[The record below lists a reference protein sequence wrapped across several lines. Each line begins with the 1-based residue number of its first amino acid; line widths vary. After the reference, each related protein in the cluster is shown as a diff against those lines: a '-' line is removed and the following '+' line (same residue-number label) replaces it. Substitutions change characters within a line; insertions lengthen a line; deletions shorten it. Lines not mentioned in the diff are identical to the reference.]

1 MANSMKDF
9 ALMMISRNPMVAN
22 NPQFK
27 QMIDVIQNGNDEQGQ
42 QIAENICKTYGVS
55 KEDALTDAKRF
66 FGIL

>member
-9 ALMMISRNPMVAN
+9 ALMMISRNPRVAN

-27 QMIDVIQNGNDEQGQ
+27 RMIDVIQNGNDEQGQ

-66 FGIL
+66 FGIS

>member
-9 ALMMISRNPMVAN
+9 ALMMISKNPRVAN

-55 KEDALTDAKRF
+55 KEDAVADAKRF
-66 FGIL
+66 FGIS

>member
-1 MANSMKDF
+1 MVNSMKDF
-9 ALMMISRNPMVAN
+9 ALMMISRNPRVAN

-66 FGIL
+66 FGIS

>member
-9 ALMMISRNPMVAN
+9 ALMMISRNPRVAN

-27 QMIDVIQNGNDEQGQ
+27 QMIDVIQNGNDTQGQ

-55 KEDALTDAKRF
+55 KEDAVADAKRF
-66 FGIL
+66 FGIS

>member
-9 ALMMISRNPMVAN
+9 ALMMISRNPRVAN

-27 QMIDVIQNGNDEQGQ
+27 QMIDVIQNGNDERGQ

-55 KEDALTDAKRF
+55 KEDALIDAKRF

>member
-9 ALMMISRNPMVAN
+9 ALMMISRNPRVAN

-55 KEDALTDAKRF
+55 KEAALPDAKRF
-66 FGIL
+66 FGIS

>member
-9 ALMMISRNPMVAN
+9 ALMMISRNPRVAN

-66 FGIL
+66 FGIS

>member
-9 ALMMISRNPMVAN
+9 ALMMISRNPRIAN

-66 FGIL
+66 FGIS

>member
-9 ALMMISRNPMVAN
+9 ALMMISRNPRVAN

>member
-9 ALMMISRNPMVAN
+9 ALMMISRNPRVAN
-22 NPQFK
+22 NSQFK

-66 FGIL
+66 FGIS

>member
-9 ALMMISRNPMVAN
+9 ALMMISRNPRVAN

-42 QIAENICKTYGVS
+42 QIAENICRTYGVS

-66 FGIL
+66 FGIS

>member
-9 ALMMISRNPMVAN
+9 ALMMISRNPRVAN

-42 QIAENICKTYGVS
+42 Q
-55 KEDALTDAKRF
+55 R
-66 FGIL
+66 

>member
-9 ALMMISRNPMVAN
+9 ALMIISRNPRVAN

-66 FGIL
+66 FGIS

>member
-9 ALMMISRNPMVAN
+9 ALMMISRNQRVAN

-27 QMIDVIQNGNDEQGQ
+27 QMIDVIQNGNDERGQ

-55 KEDALTDAKRF
+55 KEDALIDAKRF

>member
-9 ALMMISRNPMVAN
+9 ALMMISRNPRVAS

-55 KEDALTDAKRF
+55 KEDAVADAKRF
-66 FGIL
+66 FGIS

>member
-1 MANSMKDF
+1 MAKSMKDF
-9 ALMMISRNPMVAN
+9 ALMMISRNPRVAS

-55 KEDALTDAKRF
+55 KEDAVADAKRF
-66 FGIL
+66 FGIS

>member
-9 ALMMISRNPMVAN
+9 ALMMINRNPRVAS

-27 QMIDVIQNGNDEQGQ
+27 QMINVIQNGNDEQGQ

-55 KEDALTDAKRF
+55 KEDAVADAKRF
-66 FGIL
+66 FGIS

>member
-9 ALMMISRNPMVAN
+9 ALMMISRNPRVAN

-55 KEDALTDAKRF
+55 KEDALTNAKRF

>member
-9 ALMMISRNPMVAN
+9 ALMMINRNPRVAS

-55 KEDALTDAKRF
+55 KEDAVADAKRF
-66 FGIL
+66 FGIS

>member
-1 MANSMKDF
+1 MANSIKDF
-9 ALMMISRNPMVAN
+9 ALMMISRNPRVAN

-55 KEDALTDAKRF
+55 KEDTLTDAKRF

>member
-9 ALMMISRNPMVAN
+9 ALMMISRNPRVAN

-27 QMIDVIQNGNDEQGQ
+27 QMIDVIQNGDDEQGQ

-66 FGIL
+66 FGIS

>member
-9 ALMMISRNPMVAN
+9 ALMMISRNPRVAN

-27 QMIDVIQNGNDEQGQ
+27 QMIDVIQNGNDDQGQ

>member
-9 ALMMISRNPMVAN
+9 ALMMISRNPRVAN

-27 QMIDVIQNGNDEQGQ
+27 QMIDVIQNGNDAQGQ

-66 FGIL
+66 FGIS

>member
-9 ALMMISRNPMVAN
+9 ALMMISRNPRVAN

-55 KEDALTDAKRF
+55 KENALTDAKRF